1 MLAMVTYGDSTT
13 PFLLRLRRAIAL
25 PIYAVALV
33 FSYLSDALT
42 KLAAS
47 IANDP

>member
-1 MLAMVTYGDSTT
+1 MTYDDSST
-13 PFLLRLRRAIAL
+13 PFLLKLRRAIAL
-25 PIYAVALV
+25 PIYAVALI
-33 FSYLSDALT
+33 FSYLSEALS

>member
-1 MLAMVTYGDSTT
+1 MVTYDDSSTS
-13 PFLLRLRRAIAL
+13 LLLKLRRAIAL

-33 FSYLSDALT
+33 FSYLSEALT